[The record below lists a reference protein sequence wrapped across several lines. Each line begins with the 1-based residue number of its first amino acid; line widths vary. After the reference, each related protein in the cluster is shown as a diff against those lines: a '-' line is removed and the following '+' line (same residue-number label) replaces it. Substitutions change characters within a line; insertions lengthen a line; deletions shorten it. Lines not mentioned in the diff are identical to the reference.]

1 MRVAI
6 YGGSFNPIHKG
17 HTTLANAICRMGLV
31 DEVWLMISPLN
42 PLKQGDQQHILPAF
56 QRITLAR
63 IATAPFRRLHV
74 SDFELTLPTPSYTA
88 TTLEYLEAVWPT
100 HRFALL
106 MGEDNWRSFHQ
117 WYRADYIRTHHP
129 LIVYARPP
137 GPVAGRQGSA
147 ARPDSVGREQGS
159 AKRPPCLAKGL
170 VTVHHPDGS
179 VQTLNH
185 PGLQLLP
192 VSSTQ
197 IRQAIR
203 SGDEPFLR
211 QWLHAGVRRYI
222 LRHGLYRDLSSP
234 GSETP

>member
-42 PLKQGDQQHILPAF
+42 PLKQDDQQHILPAF

-137 GPVAGRQGSA
+137 CRPATGPGRA
-147 ARPDSVGREQGS
+147 AEPC
-159 AKRPPCLAKGL
+159 PPLRGL

-211 QWLHAGVRRYI
+211 QWLHAGVRSYI

>member
-42 PLKQGDQQHILPAF
+42 PLKQDDQQHILPAF

-137 GPVAGRQGSA
+137 GPTTGPGRA
-147 ARPDSVGREQGS
+147 AEPCRPATG
-159 AKRPPCLAKGL
+159 LAAQQNPAAPLRGL

-185 PGLQLLP
+185 PGLHLLP

-211 QWLHAGVRRYI
+211 QWLHAGVRSYI
-222 LRHGLYRDLSSP
+222 LRHGLYR
-234 GSETP
+234 GS